1 MALISADESQTLP
14 SARRV
19 LGGLAGD
26 ASYGL
31 ALTLLAA
38 AAAVVAA
45 SGGPVW
51 LAAAMILVTGVAGA
65 VQTVAFRRETGQA
78 LGHLAV
84 PRAGAFAAAS
94 LLLVQTFPDTAGRWT
109 VVLTTAVALGMVLVE
124 PLLRRALGA
133 QQAFASQLPGVAAVA
148 KQTGHARSYVTGS
161 FIVLCWAAV
170 TAVLGWPV
178 WLLSAATVAILG
190 LYGAAALNAF
200 RRISASRAIEQN
212 LGAAVRRYAPDFII
226 YTARPDDA
234 SYQVAMWLP
243 YLQRT
248 GKKFIIVT
256 RSLVPS
262 EALAAMTDAPVV
274 MRRRVADLDDVVVPS
289 VNAVFYVNASSGNG
303 AMVRFHEL
311 THVYL
316 GHGDSDKPPS
326 YNPTHAMYDRIFAAG
341 EAATRRYAE
350 HGVSIPRNKFQVVGR
365 PQLEDV
371 KHARPEGA
379 SDAPSVLYAPTWRG
393 HVEETFFHSLPVGE
407 KIVRSLLDRGATVIF
422 RPHPFSYDFPEDAA
436 LIRNIQEV
444 LREDAQRTGRKH
456 LWGAEA
462 ESIRGIIECMNAS
475 DAMVSDV
482 SSVVSDYLYSGKPF
496 AMVAVNAE
504 PEDFVQQYPIARA
517 SYVLDGGLANIDQVL
532 NSLLGADEMAGI
544 RSELRSD
551 YLGDFP
557 VEGYAEAFIGT
568 ARTVAS
574 ARPRHAVPTA
584 AAADEAQAPA
594 ETSATDEDAAAAIE
608 DNAAASEDNAA
619 DEDERTSPARRRLMA
634 LLRFVLPSAGA
645 VAVWC
650 THLLGA
656 PAGLVCTAG
665 LATVAVSLFFHRRAL
680 RRRRALNAMLG
691 SNLAARTLLILTL
704 ILQLGTPGWTG
715 AGAWLTAGLGCWL
728 AATVLER
735 YAVVAWRPRGL
746 DARNIRDVSTQG
758 HEILPRGSV
767 AAVSLVGLAAGFVAA
782 FFTSAGA
789 PAAAALLAV
798 LVLVFSAKVLAAGWQ
813 RSYRNLRHEARLA
826 RTVEGL
832 APEFALYFG
841 SNVGA
846 GYQAGMW
853 LPYLDRIGRPYI
865 VITRTLRM
873 MRAIAALTDAPV
885 IHRPTLRSLEEV
897 APPSLKVAFYVNNAV
912 KNTHFIERREM
923 RHVWLNHGD
932 SEKPACYNPVHAIY
946 DHIFSAGQAG
956 VDRYARHGVD
966 IPREKFR
973 IVGRPQVEDIQHRR
987 GAPGLNPTVLYAPT
1001 WRGPYA
1007 DTAVYSLPHGRG
1019 IVEGLLA
1026 RGCTVIFR
1034 AHPFNYRFP
1043 EATAWITEIGELLAA
1058 DAVATGRQHIYG
1070 KAAEQEMSVVD
1081 CFNASDAMVSDVSAM
1096 VSDYLQSGKPF
1107 SIVSVGR
1114 TVEELAAEAPASR
1127 AAYVIQ
1133 EDLANLDQALDNL
1146 LVHDPLAKQ
1155 REESR
1160 VYYLGDFPAGSYADG
1175 FLEAARELIDAPR
1188 RPL

>member
-1 MALISADESQTLP
+1 MALISADETESLP
-14 SARRV
+14 SAPRV
-19 LGGLAGD
+19 LRGLIGD
-26 ASYGL
+26 AGYGVG
-31 ALTLLAA
+31 LTLLATA
-38 AAAVVAA
+38 AVVVAA
-45 SGGPVW
+45 SGGPAG
-51 LAAAMILVTGVAGA
+51 LAAAMILVIGATGA
-65 VQTVAFRRETGQA
+65 VQTAVSRRRPAQA
-78 LGHLAV
+78 LGHLTV
-84 PRAGAFAAAS
+84 PRATAFAAVS
-94 LLLVQTFPDTAGRWT
+94 LLLVQVYPGPADRWT
-109 VVLTTAVALGMVLVE
+109 VALTAAAAIGMLLLE
-124 PLLRRALGA
+124 PLLRRAVGA
-133 QQAFASQLPGVAAVA
+133 QQAFAAHLPGVASGPAPA
-148 KQTGHARSYVTGS
+148 GHSSKYVTGS
-161 FIVLCWAAV
+161 FVLLGLAAA
-170 TAVLGWPV
+170 TAALGWPV
-178 WLLSAATVAILG
+178 WLWSVATAAVLG
-190 LYGAAALNAF
+190 LYGATALNAY
-200 RRISASRAIEQN
+200 RRAAASRAIARD

-248 GKKFIIVT
+248 GRKFIIVT

-262 EALAAMTDAPVV
+262 EALAAMTDTPVV
-274 MRRRVADLDDVVVPS
+274 MRRRVSDLDDVVVPS
-289 VNAVFYVNASSGNG
+289 VNAIFYVNASSGNG
-303 AMVRFHEL
+303 AMVRFHAL

-326 YNPTHAMYDRIFAAG
+326 YNPTHAMYDKIFAAG
-341 EAATRRYAE
+341 EAATRRYGE
-350 HGVSIPRNKFQVVGR
+350 HGVPIPRDKFQVVGR

-371 KHARPEGA
+371 QPARPAGA
-379 SDAPSVLYAPTWRG
+379 GDFPVVLYAPTWRG

-436 LIRNIQEV
+436 LIRNIQEL
-444 LREDAQRTGRKH
+444 LREDAQQTGRKH

-462 ESIRGIIECMNAS
+462 ESVRGIIECMNDS

-496 AMVAVNAE
+496 AMVAVNAR
-504 PEDFVQQYPIARA
+504 PPDFVGQYPIARA
-517 SYVLDGGLANIDQVL
+517 SYVLEGDLGNVEQVL
-532 NSLLGADEMAGI
+532 DSLLGADEMAATRAG
-544 RSELRSD
+544 LRSD

-557 VEGYAEAFIGT
+557 VEGYAEVFINA

-574 ARPRHAVPTA
+574 TGRRHGGPADDEVLEAAEPPAADDAPGDDGASQATAPRH
-584 AAADEAQAPA
+584 
-594 ETSATDEDAAAAIE
+594 
-608 DNAAASEDNAA
+608 
-619 DEDERTSPARRRLMA
+619 RLPA
-634 LLRFVLPSAGA
+634 LLRFVLPAAGA
-645 VAVWC
+645 AATWC
-650 THLLGA
+650 TLLLGA
-656 PAGLVCTAG
+656 PAALVCSAG
-665 LATVAVSLFFHRRAL
+665 LATVAVSLYFHRRAL
-680 RRRRALNAMLG
+680 RRRRSLNAMLG
-691 SNLAARTLLILTL
+691 DNLAARSLLVLAL
-704 ILQLGTPGWTG
+704 FLQLGTPGW
-715 AGAWLTAGLGCWL
+715 AGAAIWLTAGLSCWA
-728 AATVLER
+728 AATAVER

-746 DARNIRDVSTQG
+746 DARNIPGVNTQG
-758 HEILPRGSV
+758 HEILPRGS
-767 AAVSLVGLAAGFVAA
+767 AAALSLAGLAAGFIAA
-782 FFTSAGA
+782 YFGPAAA
-789 PAAAALLAV
+789 PAAAVLAV
-798 LVLVFSAKVLAAGWQ
+798 LVLAYAAKVLAAGWR
-813 RSYRNLRHEARLA
+813 RSYRNLRQEADLA

-865 VITRTLRM
+865 VITRTLKM
-873 MRAIAALTDAPV
+873 MRAIAAITDAPV

-897 APPSLKVAFYVNNAV
+897 VPPSLKVAFYVNNAV

-966 IPREKFR
+966 IPLEKFR
-973 IVGRPQVEDIQHRR
+973 IVGRPQVEDIRR
-987 GAPGLNPTVLYAPT
+987 RQGPAAQNPTVLYAPT

-1019 IVEGLLA
+1019 IVEALLA

-1043 EATAWITEIGELLAA
+1043 EATAWIAEIGELLAA
-1058 DAVATGRQHIYG
+1058 DAAATGRQHVYG
-1070 KAAEQEMSVVD
+1070 KAAEQEMSIVD
-1081 CFNASDAMVSDVSAM
+1081 CFNASDAMVADVSAV

-1114 TVEELAAEAPASR
+1114 SIEELAAEAPASR
-1127 AAYVIQ
+1127 AAYVIE

-1146 LVHDPLAKQ
+1146 LVHDPLAAQ
-1155 REESR
+1155 REASR

-1175 FLEAARELIDAPR
+1175 FLSAARELIDAPR

>member
-1 MALISADESQTLP
+1 MALISADESETLP
-14 SARRV
+14 SAPRV
-19 LGGLAGD
+19 LRGLAGET
-26 ASYGL
+26 AYAL
-31 ALTLLAA
+31 VLTLLAA
-38 AAAVVAA
+38 AATTLAV
-45 SGGPVW
+45 SGGSVW
-51 LAAAMILVTGVAGA
+51 LAAAVLLAVSVAGIVQLA
-65 VQTVAFRRETGQA
+65 VPGLRPVQS

-84 PRAGAFAAAS
+84 PRTAAIAAVS
-94 LLLVQTFPDTAGRWT
+94 LLLVQASPSSAGRWT
-109 VVLTTAVALGMVLVE
+109 AALTAGAVLGMMLLE
-124 PLLRRALGA
+124 PLLLRAVGA
-133 QQAFASQLPGVAAVA
+133 RQAFAAHLPGVSPVP
-148 KQTGHARSYVTGS
+148 KLTNHAHTYVIGS
-161 FIVLCWAAV
+161 FVLPGWGAA
-170 TAVLGWPV
+170 TAALGWPV
-178 WLLSAATVAILG
+178 WLWSAATVAVLG
-190 LYGAAALNAF
+190 IFGAAGLNAY
-200 RRISASRAIEQN
+200 RRARASRAIESN
-212 LGAAVRRYAPDFII
+212 LGTALRQYAPDFII

-256 RSLVPS
+256 RALVPA
-262 EALAAMTDAPVV
+262 EALAELTDAPVV

-326 YNPTHAMYDRIFAAG
+326 YNPTHGMYDKIFAAG

-350 HGVSIPRNKFQVVGR
+350 HGVSIPQDKFQIVGR
-365 PQLEDV
+365 PQLENV
-371 KHARPEGA
+371 QPARPRGA
-379 SDAPSVLYAPTWRG
+379 NAPVVLYAPTWRG

-422 RPHPFSYDFPEDAA
+422 RPHPFSYEFPEDAA
-436 LIRNIQEV
+436 IIRNIQEL
-444 LREDAQRTGRKH
+444 LREDAESTGRKH

-462 ESIRGIIECMNAS
+462 ESVRGIVECINAS

-496 AMVAVNAE
+496 AMVAVNSVA
-504 PEDFVQQYPIARA
+504 EDFVLQYPIARA
-517 SYVLDGGLANIDQVL
+517 SYVLDGGLANVDQVL
-532 NSLLGADEMAGI
+532 DSLLGSDEMARI
-544 RSELRSD
+544 RSDLRSY

-557 VEGYAEAFIGT
+557 VEGYTDVFIEA
-568 ARTVAS
+568 ARLVATTRASHTVPS
-574 ARPRHAVPTA
+574 
-584 AAADEAQAPA
+584 AAADPEVQATPA
-594 ETSATDEDAAAAIE
+594 EDVGAAGEEEAHLTSG
-608 DNAAASEDNAA
+608 
-619 DEDERTSPARRRLMA
+619 RRRLLA
-634 LLRFVLPSAGA
+634 LLRFVLPALGA
-645 VAVWC
+645 VITWC
-650 THLLGA
+650 AHILVA
-656 PAGLVCTAG
+656 PAWLTCAAG
-665 LATVAVSLFFHRRAL
+665 LATVAASLLFHRRAL
-680 RRRRALNAMLG
+680 QRRRALNAMLG
-691 SNLAARTLLILTL
+691 NDLAPRALLVLAL
-704 ILQLGTPGWTG
+704 LLQLGWPAWTG
-715 AGAWLTAGLGCWL
+715 AAAWVTAGLFCWL
-728 AATVLER
+728 AATTLEEQ
-735 YAVVAWRPRGL
+735 AATAWRPRGL
-746 DARNIRDVSTQG
+746 DARNLPGVNTQG

-767 AAVSLVGLAAGFVAA
+767 AVFSLVGLVAGFVTVFFGVGDAYIAA
-782 FFTSAGA
+782 GVT
-789 PAAAALLAV
+789 ALL
-798 LVLVFSAKVLAAGWQ
+798 LLAFTTKILGAGWW
-813 RSYRNLRHEARLA
+813 RSYRNLRHETELPQM
-826 RTVEGL
+826 VERL

-885 IHRPTLRSLEEV
+885 VHRPTLRSLEEV
-897 APPSLKVAFYVNNAV
+897 VPHSLKVAFYVNNAV

-956 VDRYARHGVD
+956 VDRYARHGVE
-966 IPREKFR
+966 IPAEKFR
-973 IVGRPQVEDIQHRR
+973 IVGRPQVEDIQRR
-987 GAPGLNPTVLYAPT
+987 HGAPRPNPTVLYAPT

-1007 DTAVYSLPHGRG
+1007 DSAVYSLPSGRG
-1019 IVEGLLA
+1019 IVQGLLD

-1043 EATAWITEIGELLAA
+1043 EAAKWIAEIGELLAA
-1058 DAVATGRQHIYG
+1058 DSATTGRQHLFG
-1070 KAAEQEMSVVD
+1070 KAAEQDMSVVD

-1114 TVEELAAEAPASR
+1114 TIAELEAEAPASR
-1127 AAYVIQ
+1127 AAYVIE
-1133 EDLANLDQALDNL
+1133 EDLGNLDQALDNL
-1146 LVHDPLAKQ
+1146 LVHDPLAAQ

-1175 FLEAARELIDAPR
+1175 FLTTARELIDAPR

>member
-1 MALISADESQTLP
+1 MALISADDSETLP

-19 LGGLAGD
+19 LRSLAGE
-26 ASYGL
+26 AGYGL
-31 ALTLLAA
+31 GLTLLAT
-38 AAAVVAA
+38 AAVAVAVSDGSA
-45 SGGPVW
+45 W
-51 LAAAMILVTGVAGA
+51 LATAILSVISAAGIVQLGVPGLRP
-65 VQTVAFRRETGQA
+65 VES

-84 PRAGAFAAAS
+84 PRTAAIAAVS
-94 LLLVQTFPDTAGRWT
+94 LLLIQTSPSSAGRWT
-109 VVLTTAVALGMVLVE
+109 VALTAGAALGMVLLE
-124 PLLRRALGA
+124 PIMLRAVGA
-133 QQAFASQLPGVAAVA
+133 RQAFTAQLPGVSAVP
-148 KQTGHARSYVTGS
+148 KLTSHAHAYVIGS
-161 FIVLCWAAV
+161 FILPCWGAAI
-170 TAVLGWPV
+170 AALGWPV
-178 WLLSAATVAILG
+178 WLWSIATTALLG
-190 LYGAAALNAF
+190 FYGAAGSNAY
-200 RRISASRAIEQN
+200 RRAVASRAVESN
-212 LGAAVRRYAPDFII
+212 LNTALRQYAPDFII

-256 RSLVPS
+256 RSLVPA

-326 YNPTHAMYDRIFAAG
+326 YNPTHGMYDRIFAAG

-350 HGVSIPRNKFQVVGR
+350 HGVSIPRDKFQIVGR
-365 PQLEDV
+365 PQLENV
-371 KHARPEGA
+371 QPARLRGTE
-379 SDAPSVLYAPTWRG
+379 APVVLYAPTWRG

-407 KIVRSLLDRGATVIF
+407 KIVRSLMDRGSTVIF
-422 RPHPFSYDFPEDAA
+422 RPHPFSYEFPEDAA
-436 LIRNIQEV
+436 LIGNIQEL
-444 LREDAQRTGRKH
+444 LREDAQSTGRKH

-462 ESIRGIIECMNAS
+462 ESVRGIVDCINAS

-496 AMVAVNAE
+496 AMVAVNAA
-504 PEDFVQQYPIARA
+504 PEDFVHQYPIARA
-517 SYVLDGGLANIDQVL
+517 SYVLEGGLSNVDEVL
-532 NSLLGADEMAGI
+532 DSLLGADEMAGV
-544 RSELRSD
+544 RSDLRSD

-557 VEGYAEAFIGT
+557 VEGYTEVFIEA
-568 ARTVAS
+568 ARTIAS
-574 ARPRHAVPTA
+574 TRPSHAIPSAAAEPEVQAVPA
-584 AAADEAQAPA
+584 ENGDAPDEADDR
-594 ETSATDEDAAAAIE
+594 SA
-608 DNAAASEDNAA
+608 SG
-619 DEDERTSPARRRLMA
+619 RRRLLA
-634 LLRFVLPSAGA
+634 LLRFVLPAAGA
-645 VAVWC
+645 VVTWC
-650 THLLGA
+650 AYVLAASGW
-656 PAGLVCTAG
+656 LVGTAG
-665 LATVAVSLFFHRRAL
+665 LATVAISLFFHRRAF

-691 SNLAARTLLILTL
+691 NDLAARALLVLAL
-704 ILQLGTPGWTG
+704 LLQLGSPAWTG
-715 AGAWLTAGLGCWL
+715 TAAWLTAGLVCWL
-728 AATVLER
+728 AATSLEEH
-735 YAVVAWRPRGL
+735 AATAWRPRGL
-746 DARNIRDVSTQG
+746 DARNLPGINTQG
-758 HEILPRGSV
+758 HEILPRGS
-767 AAVSLVGLAAGFVAA
+767 AAVLSIFGLGAGFVTAYFSPGTAPVAA
-782 FFTSAGA
+782 GVM
-789 PAAAALLAV
+789 ALLLLA
-798 LVLVFSAKVLAAGWQ
+798 FSTKVLGAGWW
-813 RSYRNLRHEARLA
+813 RSYRNLRHEAELSQ
-826 RTVEGL
+826 TVERL

-873 MRAIAALTDAPV
+873 MRAIAALTEAPV
-885 IHRPTLRSLEEV
+885 VHRPTLRSLEEV
-897 APPSLKVAFYVNNAV
+897 VPPSLKVAFYVNNAV

-946 DHIFSAGQAG
+946 DHLFSAGQAG
-956 VDRYARHGVD
+956 VDRYARHGVE
-966 IPREKFR
+966 IPGEKFR
-973 IVGRPQVEDIQHRR
+973 IVGRPQVEGIQRR
-987 GAPGLNPTVLYAPT
+987 LGVPGPNPTVLYAPT

-1007 DTAVYSLPHGRG
+1007 DSAVYSLPSGRG

-1043 EATAWITEIGELLAA
+1043 EAAKWIAEIGDLLAA
-1058 DAVATGRQHIYG
+1058 DAAATGRQHIFG

-1127 AAYVIQ
+1127 AAYVIE
-1133 EDLANLDQALDNL
+1133 EDLGNLDQALDDL
-1146 LVHDPLAKQ
+1146 LVQDPLAAQ

-1175 FLEAARELIDAPR
+1175 FLTAARELIDAPR